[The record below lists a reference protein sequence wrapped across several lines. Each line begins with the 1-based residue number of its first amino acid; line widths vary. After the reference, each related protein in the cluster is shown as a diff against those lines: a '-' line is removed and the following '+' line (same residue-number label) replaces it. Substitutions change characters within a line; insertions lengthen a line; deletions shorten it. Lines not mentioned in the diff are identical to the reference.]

1 MSAGPS
7 GMPGCGVLRGLDN
20 DLPTWVV
27 VLLVVGLILAV
38 VLFGVWLARR
48 YVPATRE
55 GFDAEVSSQLLG
67 VVATVFGLLLAFVVV
82 ITFQGYSDADST
94 ARQEA
99 DALAQIVRDSGAFSA
114 ADHARVGA
122 AAGAYV
128 RAVVNDEWPRLRE
141 GHNSALAWSKVGALY
156 RALESADP
164 TTPAARSFYDDS
176 VSRLNDALAARRHR
190 ISVASGELSSLVAGL
205 LLLGTFVILGYVV
218 LVGSRSAAFHAIGAG
233 SIALVLGFSLAVLL
247 LYNYPYSG
255 DLAINPHAFQT
266 GVLAQ
271 YFQPR

>member
-1 MSAGPS
+1 
-7 GMPGCGVLRGLDN
+7 MPRWGVLRGADN
-20 DLPTWVV
+20 DLPTWVL
-27 VLLVVGLILAV
+27 VLLVVGLIVAV
-38 VLFGVWLARR
+38 VLLGVWLVRR
-48 YVPATRE
+48 YVPLTRE

-82 ITFQGYSDADST
+82 ITFQGYSDADSN

-99 DALAQIVRDSGAFSA
+99 DAMAQIVRDSGAFSP
-114 ADHARVGA
+114 ADRARVSA

-141 GHNSALAWSKVGALY
+141 GHDSALAWSKIGALY

-255 DLAINPHAFQT
+255 DLAISPHAFQT